1 MSLDFNTAEEQFDGV
16 TSDYKPIP
24 EGEIVD
30 VLLTI
35 QEPDQGSGVGPDGLL
50 KQSQRSDAQYL
61 SCEFTVTNGEYTRR
75 KFWGNLTVSGGSL
88 DEKGQS
94 KAGQISARTI
104 KAMLESCYNI
114 QPTDMSDGAKSVRML
129 SSYMDLN
136 NLLVKVT
143 VGVETYNDKENN
155 KLGKVIVPGMP
166 EYKQP
171 TGPDGFAKV
180 KATSVSAQTDI
191 SSSQKT
197 TNVKSDGGKP
207 SWA

>member
-16 TSDYKPIP
+16 TSDFTPIP

-35 QEPDQGSGVGPDGLL
+35 RPGGAGPEGIL

-61 SCEFTVTNGEYTRR
+61 DCEYTVTNGEYERR
-75 KFWGNLTVSGGSL
+75 KFWGNLTLIGGSL
-88 DEKGQS
+88 NDQGLS
-94 KAGQISARTI
+94 KAGIISGRTMCLSGSSKLNRFDARPD
-104 KAMLESCYNI
+104 L
-114 QPTDMSDGAKSVRML
+114 SV
-129 SSYMDLN
+129 
-136 NLLVKVT
+136 
-143 VGVETYNDKENN
+143 
-155 KLGKVIVPGMP
+155 P
-166 EYKQP
+166 YKQP

-197 TNVKSDGGKP
+197 TDVKSDGGKP